1 MFSRCIC
8 TYNRNNN
15 PKLLGTLTNETKCL
29 TCETVKSKDEDFI
42 DISVDI
48 EQNTS
53 ITACLNDFSSSET
66 LTGTCKYSCEECGG
80 KTEGIKRLR
89 VSARYSFSWQV
100 LIQCLLLSR

>member
-1 MFSRCIC
+1 MLS
-8 TYNRNNN
+8 
-15 PKLLGTLTNETKCL
+15 LGTLTNETKCL

-66 LTGTCKYSCEECGG
+66 LTGTSKYYCEECGG
-80 KTEGIKRLR
+80 KTEGTKRLR
-89 VSARYSFSWQV
+89 VNSKYKS
-100 LIQCLLLSR
+100 LISKSIR